1 MATLIKTNDIND
13 RQKRAI
19 LVVGGVSER
28 EEVLK
33 SCELIDLDTHQV
45 YSFGQANFAV
55 FSGCLVVFNN
65 STILRLG
72 GLSKN
77 KRDYSVVEVVE
88 KLDFQDAYLQFQ
100 REGK

>member
-1 MATLIKTNDIND
+1 MTTLIRTNDINGK
-13 RQKRAI
+13 QKRVI
-19 LVVGGVSER
+19 LVVGGVFDR

-45 YSFGQANFAV
+45 YSFGQTNFAV
-55 FSGCLVVFNN
+55 FSGSLVVFDN

-77 KRDYSVVEVVE
+77 RKDYSVVEVVE
-88 KLDFQDAYLQFQ
+88 KLDIQDALLQF
-100 REGK
+100 